1 MPLNFVEIMKAG
13 TFPALEGKIH
23 HFHQV
28 GSTMD
33 VARELARKGAAEG
46 TVVVAE
52 RQTRGRGRLN
62 RQWHSPPGG
71 IYLTII
77 LRPKITPVYAPRLSL
92 MASVAVANTIRELFG
107 LDARLKWPNDVLIG
121 GKKVCGILAE
131 MDAGTDTVNFVNLG
145 LGVNANSTISQFES
159 ATSLRDEL
167 GKSISRKEFLA
178 SLLEEISRQY
188 ALLTE
193 PELLERWRSL
203 SATLNRRVKVT
214 TQSEVIEGQ
223 AVDIEDTGA
232 LLVRDCDGMVR
243 AVLAGDCVH
252 LR

>member
-1 MPLNFVEIMKAG
+1 MKAG
-13 TFPALEGKIH
+13 ILTGLGGEIH

-33 VARELARKGAAEG
+33 IARELARKGAAEG

-52 RQTRGRGRLN
+52 RQTQGRGRLS
-62 RQWHSPPGG
+62 REWQSPPGG
-71 IYLTII
+71 IYFTII
-77 LRPKITPVYAPRLSL
+77 LRPRITPVYAPRLSL
-92 MASVAVANTIRELFG
+92 MASVAVANTVRELLG

-131 MDAGTDTVNFVNLG
+131 MDAGTGTVNFVNV
-145 LGVNANSTISQFES
+145 GVGINANSTISQFES
-159 ATSLRDEL
+159 ATSLKDEL
-167 GKSISRKEFLA
+167 GRRISPKEFLA

-193 PELLERWRSL
+193 PELLEKWRSL
-203 SATLNRRVKVT
+203 SATLNRRVKIT
-214 TQSEVIEGQ
+214 APGEVIEGQ
-223 AVDIEDTGA
+223 AVDIDDTGA
-232 LLVRDCDGMVR
+232 LLVRGRDGVVR
-243 AVLAGDCVH
+243 TALAGDCVH